1 MEILKYILLGIDG
14 VLCLVIIAL
23 MLLQAGKGA
32 GGSIMGGDSSSSD
45 SSEGYLSHNKDR
57 SRDARLRR
65 ATLTCGIL
73 FMIITYVLG
82 LLYLV

>member
-1 MEILKYILLGIDG
+1 MEMLRYILLGVDG
-14 VLCLVIIAL
+14 ILCLVIIAL

-32 GGSIMGGDSSSSD
+32 GSSIMGGESTSD

-82 LLYLV
+82 LLYII

>member
-1 MEILKYILLGIDG
+1 MEILKYVLLGIDG

-32 GGSIMGGDSSSSD
+32 GSSIMGGDSSD
-45 SSEGYLSHNKDR
+45 SGDGYLSHNKDR

-65 ATLTCGIL
+65 ATLTSGIL
-73 FMIITYVLG
+73 FMVITYILG
-82 LLYLV
+82 LLYLM